1 MGESERARTNHR
13 IPPVLFSLSST
24 RQVANNERTEN
35 NLQGTRRRQRRTR
48 KKGIIRR
55 MGEEKNG
62 KKENAKKEKH
72 EKT

>member
-1 MGESERARTNHR
+1 MLQFSARPGAPCMGMSCLLVALVVSGVSKLVEHEGDKEER
-13 IPPVLFSLSST
+13 
-24 RQVANNERTEN
+24 EREE
-35 NLQGTRRRQRRTR
+35 
-48 KKGIIRR
+48 IIRR